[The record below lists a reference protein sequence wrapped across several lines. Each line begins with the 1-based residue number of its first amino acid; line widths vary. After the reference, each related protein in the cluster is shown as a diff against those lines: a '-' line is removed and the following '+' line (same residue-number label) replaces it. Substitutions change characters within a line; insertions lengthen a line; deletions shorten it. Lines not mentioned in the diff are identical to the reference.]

1 MGKKLIWKLLGLMFV
16 FAGCAPEKKTQIN
29 EHLNI
34 IITPDLSNRIT
45 EGMYPKPVKDEQLI
59 ESLYKNYYPEFYTIN
74 NRVIGQKD
82 KIQVVL
88 TNPSILK
95 ESHISLSNFSMD
107 LSKFNP
113 SECIK
118 YLTHGEN
125 EDDLVRTAAE
135 IQKLYSYAQN
145 NTTGGDVY
153 NYLKKELNSSVV
165 KGAAKPVQLDANT
178 TVINKYRNIVVL
190 LTDGYIEAGL
200 YGKSNCKGK
209 QCLYLTSKIIS
220 DFRKEYEQANT
231 TNLQEFFN
239 KSGYGIL
246 PVVNKNLK
254 NCEVLVV
261 EMYDR
266 TLNQKTGSQTVSPN
280 DFEIMKLFWADWLKK
295 SGVQHFKLLDV
306 STSEAEFLSNLKNFI
321 KEPAK

>member
-1 MGKKLIWKLLGLMFV
+1 MGKKLIWKLLALMFV

-59 ESLYKNYYPEFYTIN
+59 ESLYKNYYPEFYKIN

-125 EDDLVRTAAE
+125 EEDLARTTIE
-135 IQKLYSYAQN
+135 IQKLYNYAQN

-153 NYLKKELNSSVV
+153 NYLKKELNSSLV
-165 KGAAKPVQLDANT
+165 KGAAKPLQLDANT
-178 TVINKYRNIVVL
+178 TVINKYRNIIVL

-209 QCLYLTSKIIS
+209 QCLYLTSKIIA
-220 DFRKEYEQANT
+220 DFRKEYLKANT